1 VKTYTLT
8 GKAPKCSGQAR
19 LVFDAFKSL
28 GQTNLHAVAAWLEAN
43 GLRTVQT
50 SERIAAYYIS
60 VFKSSGVVREVEIID
75 HTEETEQIDLNATIW
90 E

>member
-1 VKTYTLT
+1 VKIYTLT

-19 LVFDAFKSL
+19 LVYDAFKAL
-28 GQTNLHAVAAWLEAN
+28 GQTNLHSVAEWLEKN
-43 GLRTVQT
+43 GLKTVQT

-75 HTEETEQIDLNATIW
+75 HTEEREQLDIEAANW